1 MLDRKV
7 SRFRYMSHRHVLF
20 GQETNNAV
28 KHMAQFIWCPRSQIQ
43 PRNFTGPWV
52 FFTKLAVKNFYREP
66 EPYDL
71 WYLSSTWDQTQDPQF
86 ENFFLSFFSFFEIFC
101 AIFFSFFFISVV
113 GKESAPQTFLCVSFN
128 VRPNTGS
135 AVSKI
140 SFSFVFFSRFSVR
153 YFFFLF
159 FSYHCWE
166 GERTTD
172 FFCLFLFGLYYLV
185 QAWGDVVKGVYV
197 FVYFFGGGREI

>member
-1 MLDRKV
+1 MTAFESLPFKTYPGFSSLCWTGR
-7 SRFRYMSHRHVLF
+7 SPEFRYMSHRHVLF

-52 FFTKLAVKNFYREP
+52 FFTKLAVKNIYREP

-86 ENFFLSFFSFFEIFC
+86 RKFLFFFFFFFEIFC
-101 AIFFSFFFISVV
+101 AI
-113 GKESAPQTFLCVSFN
+113 L
-128 VRPNTGS
+128 
-135 AVSKI
+135 
-140 SFSFVFFSRFSVR
+140 
-153 YFFFLF
+153 FFLF

-197 FVYFFGGGREI
+197 FFGGREI